1 MTDIAQPRMAAEDY
15 GTEYLVT
22 PPEPVRVRF
31 GPGKS
36 QTMPVE
42 WAEHIL
48 TALAEDKT
56 RFGKFLTDAALA
68 AR

>member
-1 MTDIAQPRMAAEDY
+1 MTYQDMEISRDLAAQM
-15 GTEYLVT
+15 
-22 PPEPVRVRF
+22 EPVRVRF

-36 QTMPVE
+36 QTMPLE
-42 WAEHIL
+42 WAELIL
-48 TALAEDKT
+48 TALAEDKP

>member
-1 MTDIAQPRMAAEDY
+1 MTDTFTPEKLNGTAA
-15 GTEYLVT
+15 
-22 PPEPVRVRF
+22 PEPVRVRF

-36 QTMPVE
+36 QTMPIE

-56 RFGKFLTDAALA
+56 KFGKFLTDAALA
-68 AR
+68 AK